1 MIINEARK
9 LDRQL
14 LKLKNQQRLPYK
26 ITEVHIQRAKAY
38 MQQHSTSKIT
48 VESLHKYLKDAWSES
63 ELSKSGTLFLMKKI
77 LRYSYKRA
85 HKLPK

>member
-14 LKLKNQQRLPYK
+14 LKLKKQQRLPYK

-38 MQQHSTSKIT
+38 MQHHSTSKIT
-48 VESLHKYLKDAWSES
+48 VESLHKYLKDA
-63 ELSKSGTLFLMKKI
+63 
-77 LRYSYKRA
+77 
-85 HKLPK
+85 